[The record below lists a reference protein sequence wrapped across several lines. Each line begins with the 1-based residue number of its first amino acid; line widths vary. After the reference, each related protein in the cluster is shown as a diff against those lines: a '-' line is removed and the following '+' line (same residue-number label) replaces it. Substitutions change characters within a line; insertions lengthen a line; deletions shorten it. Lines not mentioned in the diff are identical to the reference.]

1 MSTDFTA
8 TSPVNRTAHTT
19 SGVTTALTQAVQAV
33 TGALGAFAAQYRVWR
48 DIRELRSLSD
58 ATLKDIGVH
67 RSEIMSLVHQQAFE
81 GVDGRDGQH

>member
-1 MSTDFTA
+1 MTADFTA
-8 TSPVNRTAHTT
+8 TTPVNRTTYAT
-19 SGVTTALTQAVQAV
+19 GVATTALTQAARAV
-33 TGALGAFAAQYRVWR
+33 TAFFGNLVTQYRVWR

-67 RSEIMSLVHQQAFE
+67 RSEIMSLVHQQTYE